1 MPVVRSAGDA
11 VLSAFTQF
19 MNYLP
24 SVIGALVILIVGWL
38 IANVLSRVVEKVLRA
53 VGFERAVD
61 RSGINGFLKRS
72 GSSLTAS
79 AVLAGLIKW
88 FVFLIFLEAAADA
101 LKVPQVTVMINNIVA
116 FLPNVVVALLI
127 LVVGTFLANVVADL
141 VRGSV
146 SEIGVGNPNLFAA
159 LARYAIIG
167 FAVVAALNQL
177 MIAPVVVDAL
187 LYGLIAAVA
196 LALGLSFGLGG
207 RDVAA
212 RITQSWYEGSQRM
225 AGSAVSSRSGE
236 MSVNKNAQ
244 VKFPSNSET
253 RSSVDRSMDRGQ

>member
-1 MPVVRSAGDA
+1 M
-11 VLSAFTQF
+11 LSAFTQF

-24 SVIGALVILIVGWL
+24 SIIGALVILIIGWL
-38 IANVLSRVVEKVLRA
+38 IANVLSRVIERVLRA

-61 RSGINGFLKRS
+61 RAGINGFIKRS
-72 GSSLTAS
+72 GSGMTTS
-79 AVLAGLIKW
+79 ALLAGLIKW
-88 FVFLIFLEAAADA
+88 FIFLIFLEAAADA
-101 LKVPQVTVMINNIVA
+101 LKVPQVTAMINNIVA
-116 FLPNVVVALLI
+116 FLPNVVVAVLI
-127 LVVGTFLANVVADL
+127 LVVGTFLATVVGDL

-177 MIAPVVVDAL
+177 MIAPMVVDAL

-212 RITQSWYEGSQRM
+212 RITQSWYEGGQRM
-225 AGSAVSSRSGE
+225 AGSARSNQAQG
-236 MSVNKNAQ
+236 SPARKNAQ
-244 VKFPSNSET
+244 VKYPEDSATGTVVT
-253 RSSVDRSMDRGQ
+253 RGANRGQ